1 VLHRPALLV
10 LDEPT
15 ASLDPDIA
23 VRVRQALLDI
33 HRRDGTALLVTSH
46 NMREV
51 EMLCE
56 RVILMSRG
64 RVVANNTPAAI
75 ATQFAVD
82 DLEGAFLAV
91 AADLRGPQT

>member
-1 VLHRPALLV
+1 VLHRPGLLI

-23 VRVRQALLDI
+23 TRVRQAMLDA

-51 EMLCE
+51 ETLCE
-56 RVILMSRG
+56 RIVLLSQG
-64 RVVANNTPAAI
+64 RVVADGSAFDI
-75 ATQFAVD
+75 ATQFDVE
-82 DLEGAFLAV
+82 DLESAFLAV
-91 AADLRGPQT
+91 AEAQRGVR

>member
-1 VLHRPALLV
+1 MLEA
-10 LDEPT
+10 
-15 ASLDPDIA
+15 
-23 VRVRQALLDI
+23 

-51 EMLCE
+51 ETLCE
-56 RVILMSRG
+56 RVVLLSQG
-64 RVVANNTPAAI
+64 RIVADGSPSAI

-91 AADLRGPQT
+91 AEAQRGPR